1 MLRSNNIKLTG
12 RLIVDKFD
20 DKMNLI
26 EKKEIPNLVV
36 TAGKEWIAA
45 RLNTAGGQ
53 TTAQLKRSGQLDIGY
68 RYRVCS
74 IGTTDWNTMG
84 GTVAATGTGS
94 TPTLSTVAITGTAG
108 QFSCASFST
117 LKVGM
122 SVKIT
127 GTFSAGSISGYA
139 TGTTYY
145 IIATNGS
152 TTFTLST
159 TAGGTAVSTT
169 ASGGTITGVTFTMSN
184 TLTISGSTTG
194 SFAVG
199 QVIYGTNVV
208 TGSKISQL
216 ASGTG
221 TTGTYV
227 LDTPASGSVSGTI
240 TGGEVYD
247 IGRIFTAATTGLKV
261 DASSTTSS
269 GSSGSTSLT
278 VGGTISGTFAI
289 GQTVFGTGIP
299 DNAIIT
305 SQSSGTTGGA
315 GVYVLSLPLTGAA
328 SGGVTTQYD
337 PGIAILSASMG
348 FMAIGDG
355 TDATAVGQT
364 SLVKETAR
372 VSISTGTASGLDGIF
387 TAIFPAGTP
396 SAATNNIYE
405 AGIFNQP
412 DSKVKTFDASADVNG
427 TTHAINITSHGFST
441 GDKVTYQTGGGTAL
455 STGTG
460 TLTNGGTYY
469 VIKADADN
477 FKLALTAADATAG
490 TAINISAGTGSNQKI
505 IYGTM
510 LARTTFP
517 VITKSSSETVAITW
531 IITVG

>member
-20 DKMNLI
+20 EKMNLV

-36 TAGKEWIAA
+36 TAGKEWIAG

-53 TTAQLKRSGQLDIGY
+53 TTAQLKRSGQLEIGY

-84 GTVAATGTGS
+84 GTVAATGTGA

-108 QFSCASFST
+108 QFSCASFAT

-122 SVKIT
+122 TVKIT
-127 GTFSAGSISGYA
+127 GTFSAGSISSYA

-159 TAGGTAVSTT
+159 TAGGTAVTT
-169 ASGGTITGVTFTMSN
+169 TTSGGTITGVTFTLSN

-194 SFAVG
+194 SFSVG

-227 LDTPASGSVSGTI
+227 LDTPASGSISGTV

-269 GSSGSTSLT
+269 GTTGSTSLT
-278 VGGTISGTFAI
+278 VGGTISGTFAV

-299 DNAIIT
+299 DNAVIT
-305 SQSSGTTGGA
+305 SQSSGSAGGA

-348 FMAIGDG
+348 FMGIGDG

-412 DSKVKTFDASADVNG
+412 DSKVKTFNAATNVASNQ
-427 TTHAINITSHGFST
+427 INITSHGFVT

-455 STGTG
+455 STGGG

-469 VIKADADN
+469 IIRIDPDN
-477 FKLALTAADATAG
+477 IKLALTAADATA
-490 TAINISAGTGSNQKI
+490 TVPVPINISASTGSNQKI

>member
-1 MLRSNNIKLTG
+1 MLRSNNITLKG
-12 RLIVDKFD
+12 RLVVDKFD
-20 DKMNLI
+20 DNMNLI

-36 TAGKEWIAA
+36 TAGKEWLAA
-45 RLNTAGGQ
+45 RLGSAGGQ
-53 TTAQLKRSGQLDIGY
+53 TTAQLKRSGQLAVGY

-74 IGTTDWNTMG
+74 IGTTDWNTVG
-84 GTVAATGTGS
+84 GTVAATGTGG
-94 TPTLSTVAITGTAG
+94 TPTLSTVVITGTG
-108 QFSCASFST
+108 GTFSCASTT

-127 GTFSAGSISGYA
+127 GTAGGTGSISGYA

-145 IIATNGS
+145 IIATNGT

-159 TAGGTAVSTT
+159 SAGGSAITT
-169 ASGGTITGVTFTMSN
+169 TSGTPTGLTYTLSN
-184 TLTISGSTTG
+184 TLSVSGSTTG
-194 SFAVG
+194 SWAVG
-199 QVIYGTNVV
+199 QVVYGTNVV
-208 TGSKISQL
+208 IGTKIAQL
-216 ASGTG
+216 GSGTG
-221 TTGTYV
+221 GTGTYV
-227 LDTPASGSVSGTI
+227 LDTPASGSISGGV
-240 TGGEVYD
+240 TGGEVYE
-247 IGRIFTAATTGLKV
+247 IGRIFTAATAGLKV

-269 GSSGSTSLT
+269 GSAGSTSLT
-278 VGGTISGTFAI
+278 VGGTISGTFTV
-289 GQTVFGTGIP
+289 GQTVFGTGVA
-299 DNAIIT
+299 DNSVIV

-337 PGIAILSASMG
+337 PGIGILSASMG

-364 SLVKETAR
+364 SLQKETAR
-372 VSISTGTASGLDGIF
+372 VSVSTATSSGLDGYF

-396 SAATNNIYE
+396 SAASNNIYE
-405 AGIFNQP
+405 AGMFNQP
-412 DSKVKTFDASADVNG
+412 DSKVKTFDASSDVNG
-427 TTHAINITSHGFST
+427 TTHTINITAHGFSN

-460 TLTNGGTYY
+460 NLTNGGTYY
-469 VIKADADN
+469 VIYVDADN
-477 FKLALTAADATAG
+477 IKLALTAADAAAA
-490 TAINISAGTGSNQKI
+490 TAINIGTGTGSNQKI

-510 LARTTFP
+510 LCRTTFP